1 MGFRIVTDHR
11 GAAVMADA
19 GRINVVH
26 DALRTEVQACLAALY
41 ATIDQGI
48 SQILLE
54 TDSSILVE
62 ALQSCSYDFSANG
75 VLFREAKFLMSLNFS
90 RADIVHVPRSCN
102 RGAHDLAHVGLN
114 WDPDRSHVCI
124 DPLPEFVTTLGVR
137 DVNEPPQN

>member
-1 MGFRIVTDHR
+1 MRKERCMGLYCERSQWAV
-11 GAAVMADA
+11 VMAGA

-26 DALRTEVQACLAALY
+26 DALRAEVQACLATLY

-48 SQILLE
+48 SHILLE
-54 TDSSILVE
+54 TNSSILVE

-75 VLFREAKFLMSLNFS
+75 VLFREAKFLMSLNVS

-114 WDPDRSHVCI
+114 WDPDRSHVWI
-124 DPLPEFVTTLGVR
+124 DPLP
-137 DVNEPPQN
+137 

>member
-1 MGFRIVTDHR
+1 MGLYCERSQWAV
-11 GAAVMADA
+11 VMAGA

-41 ATIDQGI
+41 ATIDKGI

-114 WDPDRSHVCI
+114 WDPDQSHVCI

-137 DVNEPPQN
+137 DVNEPLQN